1 MPKIHRLS
9 AHDAQK
15 IAAGQV
21 IERPAD
27 IIKEL
32 VENALDAQSTH
43 ITVYV
48 EDAGKKLIRV
58 VDDGC
63 GMDTIDA
70 RMCFEKHATSK
81 LRTIEQLDN
90 LSTFG
95 FRGEAMPS
103 IAAVCKV
110 TLITRTADTAEGIKV
125 CVQENAIQ
133 STDIVPAPIGTDISA
148 TDLFYNMPAR
158 QKFLKKTDTE
168 WRHVLQLM
176 QAFCLDYPSIH
187 FKVIADGKQLLHCP
201 AVDSIVNRFAQ
212 LWDHTLSGHMLPVEA
227 KKESGNLSITGAI
240 SDHQQFRF
248 DRSGIF
254 IFINNRWVKNF
265 KLTNA
270 LIKGYMNVAP
280 AGRYPIACI
289 ALTIDPTLVDINIHP
304 RKEEVSFVHPVVV
317 ENFIKDTVKARL
329 EENVSAYIRPA
340 ALQSLSPLP
349 ASAKASSFAK
359 AMEDKTADRRDERE
373 KESQFFDTFTHTS
386 STSLPAGKIGRPT
399 QPELTHTSGEP
410 TPTYIPFN
418 FDAPIEKKYES
429 EKQASLPARPE
440 WREAAYRGEQHNFHL
455 IGQYHNTYLLIEQQD
470 GLFLVDQHAAHERIL
485 YERFGARFE
494 DITTVSLLFPQLIAF
509 SPQDIASLDPF
520 LPLLQQFG
528 IHLEQFGTNQLKI
541 TALPIAIKDINM
553 RDFLE
558 QVVGWISE
566 NSNLNEGLLTDTI
579 HEKIRAQMACKA
591 AVKAGDVLTQQ
602 QMNQLLL
609 DLHNSENR
617 LTCPHGR
624 PTGWLLSLHEIEKRF
639 KRKT

>member
-43 ITVYV
+43 ITVYI

-63 GMDTIDA
+63 GMDAVDA
-70 RMCFEKHATSK
+70 CMCFEKHATSK

-110 TLITRTADTAEGIKV
+110 TLMTRSADTAEGIKV
-125 CVQENAIQ
+125 CVQENVIQ
-133 STDIVPAPIGTDISA
+133 STDTVPAPFGTEISA
-148 TDLFYNMPAR
+148 ADLFYNMPAR
-158 QKFLKKTDTE
+158 QKFLKKKDTE
-168 WRHVLQLM
+168 WRHILQLM

-212 LWDHTLSGHMLPVEA
+212 LWDHTLSAHMLPVDA
-227 KKESGNLSITGAI
+227 KKESGNLTITGAI

-289 ALTIDPTLVDINIHP
+289 ALSIDPTLVDINIHP

-329 EENVSAYIRPA
+329 EENIAAYIRQPA
-340 ALQSLSPLP
+340 ATLLPLP
-349 ASAKASSFAK
+349 ALAK
-359 AMEDKTADRRDERE
+359 AMEDKTADRRVERDR
-373 KESQFFDTFTHTS
+373 SWQSLDTFTHRS
-386 STSLPAGKIGRPT
+386 STTMLLPKQHPIKQMESVKTASM
-399 QPELTHTSGEP
+399 HMSGEP
-410 TPTYIPFN
+410 TPTYTPFN
-418 FDAPIEKKYES
+418 FDAPVDEKHKL
-429 EKQASLPARPE
+429 EKQIPIPARPE
-440 WREAAYRGEQHNFHL
+440 LVEGWRKKHHDFHL
-455 IGQYHNTYLLIEQQD
+455 IGQYHNTYLLIEQEN

-485 YERFGARFE
+485 YERFGTRFE
-494 DITTVSLLFPQLIAF
+494 DITTVSLLFPQLIAL
-509 SPQDIASLDPF
+509 SAQDIVALEPF
-520 LPLLQQFG
+520 LSLLQQFG

-553 RDFLE
+553 RDLIE

-566 NSNLNEGLLTDTI
+566 HSNLDERLLADTI

-591 AVKAGDVLTQQ
+591 AVKAGDVLTLP

-609 DLHNSENR
+609 DLYNSENR

-624 PTGWLLSLHEIEKRF
+624 PTGWLLSLHEIEKKF